1 MRTLLLEN
9 RSQRVVLI
17 QRIHMNTKN
26 TEVKTVDVLARG
38 DDVGGQPQRRR
49 KNPCLSRSAASGHAD
64 SGGDE
69 EN

>member
-1 MRTLLLEN
+1 
-9 RSQRVVLI
+9 
-17 QRIHMNTKN
+17 MNTKN
-26 TEVKTVDVLARG
+26 TEVKTVDVLARR